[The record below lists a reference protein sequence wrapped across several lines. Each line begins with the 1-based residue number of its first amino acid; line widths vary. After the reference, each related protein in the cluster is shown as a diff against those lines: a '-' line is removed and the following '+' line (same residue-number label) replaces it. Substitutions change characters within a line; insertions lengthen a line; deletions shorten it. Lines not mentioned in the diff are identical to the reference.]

1 MRTVFVAVFIT
12 VALASCA
19 HRAHTRAVP
28 PPPTVQPAYTETG
41 TASWYGYP
49 YHGRRAAS
57 GEIYDMEQMT
67 AAHRTLPFNT
77 KVRVFNL
84 ENGRTVEVRINDRG
98 PFVANRVIDLSRAAA
113 RALAMLG
120 PGSARVR
127 LEVLRVGE
135 EPTTYAVQVGTF
147 AVQVGAFRDRNNA
160 ERIRR
165 QMESRYGVARL
176 VLRDGTPSLWR
187 VLVGSEAS
195 EDAAAQLAARIRQD
209 SDENTTAFVVRV
221 DAA

>member
-1 MRTVFVAVFIT
+1 
-12 VALASCA
+12 
-19 HRAHTRAVP
+19 
-28 PPPTVQPAYTETG
+28 
-41 TASWYGYP
+41 
-49 YHGRRAAS
+49 
-57 GEIYDMEQMT
+57 MEQMT

-77 KVRVFNL
+77 RVRVFDL

-120 PGSARVR
+120 PGSAQVR

-135 EPTTYAVQVGTF
+135 EPTGAY

-165 QMESRYGVARL
+165 EMESRYGVARL

-187 VLVGSEAS
+187 VLVGSEVT
-195 EDAAAQLAARIRQD
+195 ENAAAQLAARIRQD

>member
-1 MRTVFVAVFIT
+1 MRTVLVAVFIT
-12 VALASCA
+12 VALSSCA

-41 TASWYGYP
+41 IASWYGYP

-67 AAHRTLPFNT
+67 AAHRTLAFNT
-77 KVRVFNL
+77 RVRVFNL

-113 RALAMLG
+113 RDLAMLG

-127 LEVLRVGE
+127 LEVLRAGE
-135 EPTTYAVQVGTF
+135 EPTIY

-176 VLRDGTPSLWR
+176 VLRDGSPSLWR
-187 VLVGSEAS
+187 VLVGSEAT

>member
-1 MRTVFVAVFIT
+1 MRTVLVAVFIT
-12 VALASCA
+12 VALSSCA

-41 TASWYGYP
+41 IATWYGHP

-77 KVRVFNL
+77 TVRVFNL

-98 PFVANRVIDLSRAAA
+98 PFVANRVIDLSRAAG

-135 EPTTYAVQVGTF
+135 EPTGAY
-147 AVQVGAFRDRNNA
+147 AVQVGAFRERNNA

-187 VLVGSEAS
+187 VLVGSEAT
-195 EDAAAQLAARIRQD
+195 ENAAAQLAARIRQD
-209 SDENTTAFVVRV
+209 SDESTTAFVVRV

>member
-1 MRTVFVAVFIT
+1 MRTVLVAVFIT
-12 VALASCA
+12 VALAGCA

-28 PPPTVQPAYTETG
+28 PPPAPAVQPATETG
-41 TASWYGYP
+41 IATWYGYP

-77 KVRVFNL
+77 RVRVFDL

-120 PGSARVR
+120 PGSAQVR
-127 LEVLRVGE
+127 LQVLRFGE
-135 EPTTYAVQVGTF
+135 EPT
-147 AVQVGAFRDRNNA
+147 GA
-160 ERIRR
+160 
-165 QMESRYGVARL
+165 
-176 VLRDGTPSLWR
+176 
-187 VLVGSEAS
+187 
-195 EDAAAQLAARIRQD
+195 
-209 SDENTTAFVVRV
+209 
-221 DAA
+221 